1 MSKSHRTLAVAVTF
15 SALCFGASTAFSE
28 GLTARKDLKDSQ
40 CKDVMILSG
49 EDREITIAFAHGYML
64 GKKNTTQYVPEEL
77 GKATDNFMDYCLDH
91 PKENALAVFEKFTK

>member
-1 MSKSHRTLAVAVTF
+1 MSKSHRILAVAVTF
-15 SALCFGASTAFSE
+15 SALCFGGPTAFAGELSE
-28 GLTARKDLKDSQ
+28 PKDLKDSQ

-91 PKENALAVFEKFTK
+91 PKDNALAVFEKFTK